1 MNCETIKYTNHA
13 VEFMAARGIT
23 EQQVEKV
30 AREGEVIEDY
40 PDDRPLPSCLL
51 LAYVAAKP
59 IHIVLGFDAANK
71 ICVIITAYEPGFDK
85 FEADNK
91 TRKK

>member
-1 MNCETIKYTNHA
+1 MDCETIKYTNHA

-40 PDDRPLPSCLL
+40 PDDRPLPSWPFTCLCSGK
-51 LAYVAAKP
+51 AYTYC
-59 IHIVLGFDAANK
+59 FR
-71 ICVIITAYEPGFDK
+71 F
-85 FEADNK
+85 
-91 TRKK
+91 